1 MTLRIRSFILSLVFF
16 LFLMGLVNRPAIGQV
31 VIEGQVVDKT
41 SGESLPGASLQLL
54 GSYTGTITNSAG
66 KFSLTVPELPAN
78 LVVRFIG
85 YQSVTVAVEEIDKEP
100 LVVRMAVS
108 TIRLPELTITGE
120 DPAIGIMRQVIEGK
134 QVWKKT
140 LHTYSVSAYNR
151 FRMEN
156 DSGIVSIW
164 ESGTKA
170 FWDEKRGVREVSLW
184 QEKTQN
190 MRVDDLLPAAMFV
203 MNLYDDD
210 IDVAG
215 HNMMGVTHPKALSF
229 YNFKLEEIKSRDST
243 EVYVISVSPKL
254 KTSAGFT
261 GFVWVLDQDYALIS
275 AQLRPGEAFLFPPP
289 IQYIHASYEQQFSNF
304 GTDVWLPV
312 DFKADLDVK
321 VGMDGILVFPEFKI
335 RQVSSLSGFE
345 LNVPVPDS
353 LYDQREVVVRDSSA
367 SKVDLLPAERIGVP
381 LTEEEKEAYAVID
394 STMTIEKA
402 YKPKGILARYVTS
415 DSDGDGT
422 KVSVSGGVSKRGGSI
437 PFRLKPNL
445 WFNRVEGFHIRV
457 NTTIEPS
464 KASRILGLI
473 GYSGA
478 QQRTGWG
485 GGLEI
490 GQQGRSRSRFKVWY
504 ADEIAPQYDS
514 TLRSRLFNSV
524 PLMMGEEDY
533 FDFYRRA
540 GWTITASAPAPWSRR
555 QRASLSYV
563 NESHTSLEQKSF
575 HSPYGAQ
582 VDRRINPPIDSGRL
596 QYLKFEF
603 KGEIED
609 LPVPV
614 GPQKGW
620 TISAE
625 QGLGGSALDG
635 GHYTRLEGTLLWRF
649 PTLFS
654 RRLLSNALDVR
665 LAVGSIWGSS
675 LPRQRLGI
683 VDGLTMFSTF
693 GGLKTLR
700 ATPYRGSSWGILA
713 WEHTF
718 RTVPFEV
725 LGWDWTVAK
734 HWNVI
739 VHGAHGKTWINDPI
753 TGFVTPKKLHQELGF
768 SLSGLFAVA
777 RLDATWRLDQR
788 DFRLGVALARI
799 F

>member
-1 MTLRIRSFILSLVFF
+1 MTLRNRSFILSLVSI
-16 LFLMGLVNRPAIGQV
+16 LLLTGLASRPAIGQIA
-31 VIEGQVVDKT
+31 IEGQVVDKT
-41 SGESLPGASLQLL
+41 TGESLPGASLQLL

-66 KFSLTVPELPAN
+66 KFSLTVPQLPAN

-85 YQSVTVAVEEIDKEP
+85 YQSVTVAVEKIDKEP
-100 LVVRMAVS
+100 LIVRMLLS

-170 FWDEKRGVREVSLW
+170 YWDEKRGVREVSLW

-190 MRVDDLLPAAMFV
+190 MRVSDLLPAAMFV

-229 YNFKLEEIKSRDST
+229 YDFKLEEIKSRDST
-243 EVYVISVSPKL
+243 EVYIISVAPKL

-261 GFVWVLDQDYALIS
+261 GFVWVLDEDYALIS
-275 AQLRPGEAFLFPPP
+275 AQLRPGDAFLFPPP

-304 GTDVWLPV
+304 GSDVWLPV

-353 LYDQREVVVRDSSA
+353 LYDQREVVVKDSSA

-381 LTEEEKEAYAVID
+381 LTEEEKEAYATID

-402 YKPKGILARYVTS
+402 YKPKGILARYVIS
-415 DSDGDGT
+415 ASDGDGT
-422 KVSVSGGVSKRGGSI
+422 KVSVSGGVSNRGGKI

-445 WFNRVEGFHIRV
+445 WYNRVEGFHFRL
-457 NTTIEPS
+457 NTTVEPS
-464 KASRILGLI
+464 KGSRVLGMI

-485 GGLEI
+485 GGLEL
-490 GQQGRSRSRFKVWY
+490 GNRNLLKVWY
-504 ADEIAPQYDS
+504 SDEITPQFDS
-514 TLRSRLFNSV
+514 ALRSQFFNSFMV
-524 PLMMGEEDY
+524 VMGDADY
-533 FDFYRRA
+533 FDFYRRK
-540 GWTITASAPAPWSRR
+540 GWTVTASARTPWSRR

-563 NESHTSLEQKSF
+563 NESHASLDQKSF
-575 HSPYGAQ
+575 HSIYGAQ
-582 VDRRINPPIDSGRL
+582 LDRRSNPPIDSGRL
-596 QYLKFEF
+596 QFVRFDFE
-603 KGEIED
+603 GEIED
-609 LPVPV
+609 LPVPI

-620 TISAE
+620 VISAE
-625 QGLGGSALDG
+625 QGLGGSVLQG

-649 PTLFS
+649 PTFFS
-654 RRLLSNALDVR
+654 RRLLSNALDIR
-665 LAVGSIWGSS
+665 LVVGSIWGSS

-693 GGLKTLR
+693 GGLKTLD
-700 ATPYRGSSWGILA
+700 TVPYRGSSWGVLA

-725 LGWDWTVAK
+725 LGWDWAVRK

-739 VHGAHGKTWINDPI
+739 VHGAHGKTWMKDPI
-753 TGFVTPKKLHQELGF
+753 PGFVTPKKLHQEVGF

-788 DFRLGVALARI
+788 DFGLGIALARI